1 MAKKIIKNSWKKKDK
16 SASLQTLKTTT
27 VGKSGADL
35 VKNVK

>member
-1 MAKKIIKNSWKKKDK
+1 MAKSNKKTSVGKNAK
-16 SASLQTLKTTT
+16 SASMQTVKTTS